1 MKDVDR
7 RRDGDLDEDR
17 ENGTNGDDRKGSP
30 PQDQE
35 AMTHAEG
42 VSQLKV
48 DMSPVPAHDELDTA
62 E

>member
-7 RRDGDLDEDR
+7 RRDGEEDR

-30 PQDQE
+30 SLDPE
-35 AMTHAEG
+35 RTALAKR
-42 VSQLKV
+42 VSGLQV
-48 DMSPVPAHDELDTA
+48 DMSPIPAHDELDTA